1 MDRKDCSKRAW
12 SSGGSGGD
20 EDVGAVFSTSH
31 SGRCRRSRVVEGMA
45 RSCLVERRFGLG
57 MFLGRTTVKE
67 STVLGGRRQDRGGE
81 GQEEGQNEQAVNKV
95 LLCNRNEM
103 GGVRGECNSNHSEN

>member
-81 GQEEGQNEQAVNKV
+81 GQEKGRTSK
-95 LLCNRNEM
+95 R
-103 GGVRGECNSNHSEN
+103 